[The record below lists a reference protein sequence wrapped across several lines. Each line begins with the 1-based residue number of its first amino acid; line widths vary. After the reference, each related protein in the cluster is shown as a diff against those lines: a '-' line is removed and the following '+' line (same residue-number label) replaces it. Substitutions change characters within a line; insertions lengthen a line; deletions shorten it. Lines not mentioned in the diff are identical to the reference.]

1 MSSELNQLLKPLRDK
16 IDALDHQILDLL
28 NQRAKAAIEVGKVKH
43 GFDAGDAVI
52 KPEREAQVI
61 RALQKDNL
69 NGVFPNSSV
78 QAVWTEII
86 SACRGLERGLT
97 IAYLG
102 PKGSFSEQAAYEFYG
117 HAVQALACPSFDEV
131 FRAVEAGQADVGMV
145 PVENST
151 EGAVNRTQDLLL
163 STTLKVHGERTLTI
177 RQCLMTQSGDM
188 QGIEKIMAHPH
199 SLAQCHQWLSLNY
212 PNMTLEPAASNSD
225 AARIAAED
233 PTVAA
238 IAGSHAAAAWELS
251 MVAENIQDDA
261 NNKTR
266 FLAIGHVINQPSGD
280 DQTSL
285 IVAVPNRVGAV
296 HDLLTPFSTHG
307 VSMSRFESRPA
318 RTGQWEYYF
327 YIDIL
332 GHQHDDNVRQALK
345 DLESQSSFLKI
356 LGSYPRQNDTL
367 L

>member
-1 MSSELNQLLKPLRDK
+1 
-16 IDALDHQILDLL
+16 
-28 NQRAKAAIEVGKVKH
+28 
-43 GFDAGDAVI
+43 
-52 KPEREAQVI
+52 
-61 RALQKDNL
+61 
-69 NGVFPNSSV
+69 
-78 QAVWTEII
+78 
-86 SACRGLERGLT
+86 
-97 IAYLG
+97 
-102 PKGSFSEQAAYEFYG
+102 
-117 HAVQALACPSFDEV
+117 
-131 FRAVEAGQADVGMV
+131 
-145 PVENST
+145 
-151 EGAVNRTQDLLL
+151 
-163 STTLKVHGERTLTI
+163 
-177 RQCLMTQSGDM
+177 
-188 QGIEKIMAHPH
+188 
-199 SLAQCHQWLSLNY
+199 
-212 PNMTLEPAASNSD
+212 
-225 AARIAAED
+225 
-233 PTVAA
+233 
-238 IAGSHAAAAWELS
+238 

-266 FLAIGHVINQPSGD
+266 FLAIGYVINQPSGD